1 MSNKNLTNES
11 KFRQFLLGE
20 MPEEERV
27 EFEQNFIL
35 DAEMFENLHVAE
47 DELIENYVRGNLS
60 ENDQQKFETKFL
72 TNEKRRERVA
82 FTRAMLKNFANQS
95 ALKKQ
100 EAEGE
105 RVSIWAN
112 LISFFKQPQFAFSS
126 ALAILLLLLGG
137 WFLLKTINQPVDVV
151 QNTPTPT
158 PQISVT
164 PTPQIVEN
172 TNNTPNQNIEP
183 INQRPKVEPTLN
195 KTPDNTNLQK
205 PVQTPSTPVI
215 TTLALFTGGVRSDG
229 KTNELN
235 LPKNSGGA
243 NLQLNL
249 ESQDYKTYRAEIVD
263 QNGKIIYRSGKLSAN
278 KSKVNA
284 FVPAQNLKRGDY
296 IIKLYGKNVQNQDE
310 SVADFQFRVNQK

>member
-1 MSNKNLTNES
+1 ML
-11 KFRQFLLGE
+11 
-20 MPEEERV
+20 EEERL

-35 DAEMFENLHVAE
+35 DEEMFKNLRVAE
-47 DELIENYVRGNLS
+47 DELIENYIRGNLS
-60 ENDQQKFETKFL
+60 ENDQQKFETTFL

-105 RVSIWAN
+105 RVSVWAS
-112 LISFFKQPQFAFSS
+112 LISFFKQPNFAFGS
-126 ALAILLLLLGG
+126 AFAILLLLLGG
-137 WFLLKTINQPVDVV
+137 WFMLKTINQPVDVV

-164 PTPQIVEN
+164 PTPQIIEN
-172 TNNTPNQNIEP
+172 TNNAPNQNVEP
-183 INQRPKVEPTLN
+183 TNQHPKVEPTLN

-205 PVQTPSTPVI
+205 AVQTPSSPVV

-296 IIKLYGKNVQNQDE
+296 IIKLYGKNANNQDE

>member
-1 MSNKNLTNES
+1 
-11 KFRQFLLGE
+11 

-27 EFEQNFIL
+27 DFEQNFIL
-35 DAEMFENLHVAE
+35 DEEMFENLRVAE

-60 ENDQQKFETKFL
+60 ENDRQKFETNFL
-72 TNEKRRERVA
+72 TNEKRRERVV

-100 EAEGE
+100 EAESE
-105 RVSIWAN
+105 RVSVWAS
-112 LISFFKQPQFAFSS
+112 LISFFKQPQFAFGS
-126 ALAILLLLLGG
+126 ALAILLLILGS
-137 WFLLKTINQPVDVV
+137 WFLLRKTEKPIDIV

-164 PTPQIVEN
+164 PTPQISEN
-172 TNNTPNQNIEP
+172 TYNTPNQNVAP

-205 PVQTPSTPVI
+205 PVQTPSNPVI
-215 TTLALFTGGVRSDG
+215 TTLALFTGGVRSEG

-249 ESQDYKTYRAEIVD
+249 ESQDYKIYRAEIMD
-263 QNGKIIYRSGKLSAN
+263 QNGKIIYRSGNLSAN
-278 KSKVNA
+278 KSRVNA

-296 IIKLYGKNVQNQDE
+296 IIKLFGKNTNNQDE